1 MAKKDVVT
9 DKEIVKDLITAHK
22 NPPNKPGSKYDLTF
36 FYYLVAFMLLIIEL
50 KHPKFILWVLIALI
64 IVGAIGSIVY
74 KIRLTHLKKTFS
86 ISNYDI
92 TVMTVDCIRDEYYT
106 YRRKTSTYNVY
117 NYIIRFKNG
126 KEWNIPVLLYRWSER
141 HATYGPELYK
151 NTHAGDTFIVVTKKS
166 DSKIIMA
173 YNTDIFE
180 YKK

>member
-86 ISNYDI
+86 KYSGIGIKNFYNTMIMNKAKSLLRAGYSVSETASALHFENTNYFSTAFKRI
-92 TVMTVDCIRDEYYT
+92 TGNSPSHY
-106 YRRKTSTYNVY
+106 
-117 NYIIRFKNG
+117 
-126 KEWNIPVLLYRWSER
+126 
-141 HATYGPELYK
+141 
-151 NTHAGDTFIVVTKKS
+151 KKS
-166 DSKIIMA
+166 S
-173 YNTDIFE
+173 N
-180 YKK
+180 